1 MTDFD
6 NKENLLQAIDNYPL
20 LTKNP
25 KRVLKALSMFDKPV
39 PVESVVQASSLVKQI
54 VYPSL
59 NKMLVTG
66 LVIKSKP
73 QGFSCYLFEINKLKL
88 FELLELYIKT
98 KTIKSQI

>member
-6 NKENLLQAIDNYPL
+6 NKENLFEAIENYPL

-25 KRVLKALSMFDKPV
+25 KKILKALSMFDKPV
-39 PVESVVQASSLVKQI
+39 PAESIVQASSLVKQV

-59 NKMLVTG
+59 TKMLKTD
-66 LVIKSKP
+66 LIIKSKP
-73 QGFSCYLFEINKLKL
+73 QNSSCNLFEINKLKL
-88 FELLELYIKT
+88 FELLELHIKT

>member
-6 NKENLLQAIDNYPL
+6 NKENLFEAIDNYPL

-25 KRVLKALSMFDKPV
+25 KKILKALSMFDKPV
-39 PVESVVQASSLVKQI
+39 PAESIVQASSLVKQV

-59 NKMLVTG
+59 TKMLKTD
-66 LVIKSKP
+66 LIIKSKP
-73 QGFSCYLFEINKLKL
+73 QNSSYNLFEINKLKL
-88 FELLELYIKT
+88 FELLELHIKT